1 MQIQKIIFINRA
13 PFGNLTLDF
22 EAHGINVLSAI
33 NGKGKTTVLSQIVDA
48 FHEMGKVAFSNSY
61 SEKFE
66 GKYYRV
72 LTSRYSI
79 NQEKPALV
87 YIRFIHDGEY
97 FDYIELIGK
106 IDEQY
111 YNQIDIEDKIPL
123 NKVFKELS
131 DSSSAK
137 ILSSNC
143 KSKQI
148 NSIFTTSILTY
159 FPAYRFEVPGFMN
172 DIYSDKLLYDI
183 SAKYSGY
190 LPNPIEVVSDL
201 PRLANW
207 LMDVVLDDAL
217 YKSQGSRQLWH
228 ALNTVLSLTIKPKA
242 KRDIRLGIGPRNN
255 TSSRISV
262 VYQDNGATLYPSIF
276 EISSGEAALLCIFG
290 EILRQSDQIGQ
301 TFNSEGIV
309 LIDEIDKHLHITL
322 QYSILPQLFNLFPR
336 IQFIVSSHSPFLTMG
351 LSEMQY
357 NRTKLIDLDN
367 NGLVTFPRN
376 TELYKSVY
384 ELFVNENNN
393 FARELS
399 IITSKIEE
407 QTKPIIITEGKTDI
421 KHILKAQEMLSITD
435 LDYACIEIDNQ
446 PDGDMNL
453 IALLEQLAKV
463 KRANSIIGIFDRDN
477 DKILKAL
484 NTNESEFHAF
494 GNNVYGFCIPV
505 PEMRKQNGQIKIS
518 IEYLY
523 SDEEIKTFLPNG
535 CRLFLGTE
543 FTKKSMWHNTEQLT
557 LKLPKGKGEDK
568 ILENNGGQAV
578 FDSDDNNYL
587 AKKDDFAEAISK
599 GQVDISKDSWTNF
612 HPIFNIIRKIKE
624 L

>member
-1 MQIQKIIFINRA
+1 MQVQKIVFINRA
-13 PFGNLTLDF
+13 PFGDLALDF

-48 FHEMGKVAFSNSY
+48 FHEMGKVAFNNSY
-61 SEKFE
+61 SGKFE

-72 LTSRYSI
+72 LTTRYSL
-79 NQEKPALV
+79 NKEKPALV
-87 YIRFIHDGEY
+87 YIRFIHEGESY
-97 FDYIELIGK
+97 DYIELIGK

-111 YNQIDIEDKIPL
+111 YNQIDIENKIPY
-123 NKVFKELS
+123 NKVLQKLS
-131 DSSSAK
+131 DSSNAK

-143 KSKQI
+143 TRKKI

-172 DIYSDKLLYDI
+172 DVYSNKLLFDL
-183 SAKYSGY
+183 SAKYSGN

-201 PRLANW
+201 PHLANW
-207 LMDVVLDDAL
+207 LMDVVLDDSL
-217 YKSQGSRQLWH
+217 YKSQESRQLWN
-228 ALNTVLSLTIKPKA
+228 ALNKVLSLTIKTKA

-262 VYQDNGATLYPSIF
+262 VYQDNSAIMYPSIF

-290 EILRQSDQIGQ
+290 EVLRQSDQIGR
-301 TFNSEGIV
+301 TLNSEGIV

-336 IQFIVSSHSPFLTMG
+336 IQFIVSSHSPFLMMG

-357 NRTKLIDLDN
+357 DRTKIIDLDN
-367 NGLVTFPRN
+367 NGLVTYPRN

-393 FARELS
+393 LARDLS
-399 IITSKIEE
+399 IITSKIAE

-421 KHILKAQEMLSITD
+421 KHILKAQEMLLITD
-435 LDYACIEIDNQ
+435 LDFACIEIDNQ

-463 KRANSIIGIFDRDN
+463 KRANTIIGIFDRDN

-484 NTNESEFHAF
+484 NVNESPYHYF
-494 GNNVYGFCIPV
+494 GNNVYGFCIPI
-505 PEMRKQNGQIKIS
+505 PEVREQNGQTKIS

-523 SDEEIKTFLPNG
+523 SDDEIKTLLPNG

-578 FDSDDNNYL
+578 FDSNDNNYL
-587 AKKDDFAEAISK
+587 AKKDDFAEAISN

-612 HPIFNIIRKIKE
+612 LPIFNIVRKIKE

>member
-1 MQIQKIIFINRA
+1 MQVQKIVFINRA
-13 PFGNLTLDF
+13 PFGDLALDF

-48 FHEMGKVAFSNSY
+48 FHEMGKVAFNNSY
-61 SEKFE
+61 SGKFE

-72 LTSRYSI
+72 LTTRYSL
-79 NQEKPALV
+79 NKEKPALV
-87 YIRFIHDGEY
+87 YIRFIHEGESY
-97 FDYIELIGK
+97 DYIELIGK

-111 YNQIDIEDKIPL
+111 YNQIDIENKIPY
-123 NKVFKELS
+123 NKVLQKLS
-131 DSSSAK
+131 DSSNAK

-143 KSKQI
+143 TRKKI

-172 DIYSDKLLYDI
+172 DVYSNKLLFDL
-183 SAKYSGY
+183 SAKYSGN

-201 PRLANW
+201 PHLANW
-207 LMDVVLDDAL
+207 LMDVVLDDSL
-217 YKSQGSRQLWH
+217 YKSQESRQLWN
-228 ALNTVLSLTIKPKA
+228 ALNKVLSLTIKTKA

-262 VYQDNGATLYPSIF
+262 VYQDNSAIMYPSIF

-290 EILRQSDQIGQ
+290 EVLRQSDQIGR
-301 TFNSEGIV
+301 TLNSEGIV

-336 IQFIVSSHSPFLTMG
+336 IQFIVSSHSPFLMMG

-357 NRTKLIDLDN
+357 DRTKIIDLDN
-367 NGLVTFPRN
+367 NGLVTYPRN

-393 FARELS
+393 LARDLS
-399 IITSKIEE
+399 IITSKIAE

-421 KHILKAQEMLSITD
+421 KHILKAQEMLLITD
-435 LDYACIEIDNQ
+435 LDFACIEIDNQ

-463 KRANSIIGIFDRDN
+463 KRANTIIGIFDRDN

-484 NTNESEFHAF
+484 NVNESPYHSF
-494 GNNVYGFCIPV
+494 GNNVYGFCIPI
-505 PEMRKQNGQIKIS
+505 PEVREQNGQTRIS

-523 SDEEIKTFLPNG
+523 SDDEIKTLLPNG

-578 FDSDDNNYL
+578 FDSNDNNYL
-587 AKKDDFAEAISK
+587 AKKDDFAEAISN

-612 HPIFNIIRKIKE
+612 LPIFNIVRKIKE